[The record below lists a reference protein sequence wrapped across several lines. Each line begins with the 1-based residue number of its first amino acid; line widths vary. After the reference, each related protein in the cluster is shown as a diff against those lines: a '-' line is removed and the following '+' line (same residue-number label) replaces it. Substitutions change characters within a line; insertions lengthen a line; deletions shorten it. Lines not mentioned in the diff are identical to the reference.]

1 MVLSLHLPQAIKSLF
16 PFHSFQK
23 ISLLLYARKKTSA
36 VSCLHLCCYLSI
48 RVVHLD
54 TRRGLQLLAWATF
67 QPSTKKI
74 LALPTEENIDTYNL
88 QVVPTD
94 SGGVSTLDTLVVA
107 VRQHHLSRAFHHE
120 FTVSLAMVEPDSWQH
135 AMD

>member
-1 MVLSLHLPQAIKSLF
+1 M
-16 PFHSFQK
+16 
-23 ISLLLYARKKTSA
+23 
-36 VSCLHLCCYLSI
+36 
-48 RVVHLD
+48 VHLD

-88 QVVPTD
+88 QMVPTD